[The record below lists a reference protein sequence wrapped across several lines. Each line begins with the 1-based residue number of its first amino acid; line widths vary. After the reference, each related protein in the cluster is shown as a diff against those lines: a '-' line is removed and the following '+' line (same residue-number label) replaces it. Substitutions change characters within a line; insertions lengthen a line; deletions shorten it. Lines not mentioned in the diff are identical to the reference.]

1 MRKERNMK
9 KKPWSG
15 RFKEKTNARFEQF
28 SESISYDQRLA
39 FYDIRAGLAHVEMLA
54 KKKIILRKDAKR
66 IIQGLKKVEKE
77 VVEGRFVFRP
87 ELEDV
92 HMNIESRLFELLG
105 EVAGKLHTG
114 RSRNDL
120 VLTDVRLWLKD
131 SSAAVI
137 SLTKSLIR
145 RASEKAENNLGVIM
159 PGFTHT
165 REAQPVL
172 FSHWLMAYAEMF
184 LRDCQRF
191 MEVFNHTNISPLGSG
206 ALAGNN
212 YPINREFLAKRL
224 GFAAVTHNSMDAV
237 SDRDFIIDFLSAASI
252 LMMHLSRL
260 CEELVWFSAEG
271 YGFYDLPESLCTGS
285 SIMPNKK
292 NPDAAE
298 LVRGKSGRVYGRLM
312 AMLTVMKGT
321 PLAYNRDFQEDK
333 EAMFDAADTVK
344 NCLEIAELLIAGLEP
359 VPHKMR
365 EACAR
370 GFILATDLADY
381 LVKKGLGFR
390 QAHHA
395 VGALVKYCEDKGRNF
410 EELKLAE
417 FKKHS
422 ELFEKDVY
430 KLLSLEQ
437 SVRAKDTTGGTAPVQ
452 VQKQI
457 ERIRQLLKEMS
468 TKSFLTRR

>member
-1 MRKERNMK
+1 MK

-15 RFKEKTNARFEQF
+15 RFKEKTNERFEEF
-28 SESISYDQRLA
+28 SESISFDKRLA
-39 FYDIRAGLAHVEMLA
+39 FYDIHAGLAHVEMLG
-54 KKKIILRKDAKR
+54 KKRIILRKDAKK
-66 IIQGLKKVEKE
+66 IIQGLKKIEKE
-77 VVEGRFVFRP
+77 VVEGKFQFRP

-131 SSAAVI
+131 SAAAIV

-145 RASEKAENNLGVIM
+145 RVAEKAENNLGVIM

-165 REAQPVL
+165 REAQPIL
-172 FSHWLMAYAEMF
+172 FSHWLLAYAEMF
-184 LRDCQRF
+184 IRDCQRF
-191 MEVFNHTNISPLGSG
+191 VEVLNHTNISPLGSG
-206 ALAGNN
+206 ALAGSN
-212 YPINREFLAKRL
+212 YPLNREFLAKKL
-224 GFAAVTHNSMDAV
+224 GFAGITSNSLDAV
-237 SDRDFIIDFLSAASI
+237 SDRDFIIDFLSASSI

-260 CEELVWFSAEG
+260 SEELVWFSSEG
-271 YGFYDLPESLCTGS
+271 YGFFELPESLCTGS

-298 LVRGKSGRVYGRLM
+298 LVRGKTGRVYGHLISL
-312 AMLTVMKGT
+312 LTVMKAA

-333 EAMFDAADTVK
+333 EALFDAADTVK
-344 NCLEIAELLIAGLEP
+344 NCLEIAELLIAGMEP
-359 VPHKMR
+359 VPEKMR
-365 EACAR
+365 EGCLR

-395 VGALVKYCEDKGRNF
+395 VGALVRYCEGRGKKF
-410 EELKLAE
+410 EDLKLNE
-417 FKKHS
+417 FKKVS
-422 ELFEKDVY
+422 ALFEKDVY

-437 SVRAKDTTGGTAPVQ
+437 SVRAKDTAGGTAPAQ

-457 ERIRQLLKEMS
+457 NRIRTLLKQMS
-468 TKSFLTRR
+468 AKSFLSRR